1 MSEKDI
7 YGEIE
12 KHRLLL
18 QKYFDGVLDPE
29 ERGQLASWL
38 WSDRRNRDLLGRLH
52 GGRSLRERFEIY
64 RDFDT
69 NREFEML
76 TRRYK
81 GIRRRRWV
89 IRWSGVAAVLVVT
102 ICAALFLNRGS
113 GVDEG
118 KLVVRE
124 GKLQAV
130 LTTADGDV
138 IPIKERMIKP
148 GVLAFQIKDSLK
160 ELICEQA
167 DANEDSVRYHR
178 LDVPRGGEY
187 TLVLADG
194 SSVRL
199 NSESSI
205 RFPESFSGSMREVE
219 VHGEVYFEVV
229 KDRVRP
235 FIVHANELKIE
246 VLGTRFGVRVYRD
259 ETMTSTTLAEGRVR
273 VVAGKSDMVLVPGE
287 QAYLEAGQLRKRTV
301 DVDKTLAWVNGLF
314 VFEHDKLSYVAN
326 QLTRWY
332 DVQVRFANEKLKD
345 YQFTGTVGRDEG
357 IEGILNLMEKM
368 NVVSFEKKD
377 GYFLIKENDKVRMYN

>member
-113 GVDEG
+113 GVDEE

-167 DANEDSVRYHR
+167 DANEDSARYHR

-205 RFPESFSGSMREVE
+205 RFPKSFSGSTREVE

-246 VLGTRFGVRVYRD
+246 VLGTRFGVR
-259 ETMTSTTLAEGRVR
+259 
-273 VVAGKSDMVLVPGE
+273 VLVPGE

-332 DVQVRFANEKLKD
+332 DVQFRFANEKLKD

-368 NVVSFEKKD
+368 NVVAFEKKD